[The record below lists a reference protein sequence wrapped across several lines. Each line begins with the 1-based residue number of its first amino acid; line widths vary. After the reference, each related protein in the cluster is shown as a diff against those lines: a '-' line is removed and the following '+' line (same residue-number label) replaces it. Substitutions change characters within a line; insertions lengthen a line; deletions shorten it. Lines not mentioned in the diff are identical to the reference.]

1 MRGQIDH
8 DVVPALEQGE
18 QPGSVQGGYGIV
30 ESFHAPGMRPPPNQE
45 NGVSGCASIHWS
57 PLVQT
62 CSRSPRIMPPDIRAE
77 PYRV

>member
-30 ESFHAPGMRPPPNQE
+30 ESFHAPGMRPPP
-45 NGVSGCASIHWS
+45 
-57 PLVQT
+57 
-62 CSRSPRIMPPDIRAE
+62 
-77 PYRV
+77 